1 MCGPLWCAYTVIT
14 MNRGV
19 QFTSAMWSSW
29 CEPYGEQHTTTTTF
43 HPQANGIVELHR
55 RMKDTLH
62 ARGGATT
69 WVDDLPWVMPGIR
82 ESHKE
87 ESGTSSG
94 EAALGHVL
102 AVPGQPLPVSGCL
115 RARRCR
121 RRSSQRPRGLTL
133 KQQPHQPWRGP
144 HTSACSEGV
153 W

>member
-55 RMKDTLH
+55 RMKDTLP

-82 ESHKE
+82 ESPRRSLGPLQGKRH
-87 ESGTSSG
+87 SGTCWRFLDS
-94 EAALGHVL
+94 
-102 AVPGQPLPVSGCL
+102 
-115 RARRCR
+115 RCR
-121 RRSSQRPRGLTL
+121 CL
-133 KQQPHQPWRGP
+133 
-144 HTSACSEGV
+144 AA
-153 W
+153 